1 MYQLTSFK
9 VNHNIWK
16 VKWQKDNVSNQVEHL
31 SSLLANVQRRVFPYE
46 EPPDDP
52 QEPYIKAEALD
63 TVMNKLLENYIRWYK
78 FLDLKHTR
86 WSPHI
91 EEEKDQ
97 QRKLQYIGLYLL
109 VWGEAANL
117 RFMPECLCYIYH
129 HVWLWFKLSILV
141 S

>member
-1 MYQLTSFK
+1 
-9 VNHNIWK
+9 

-31 SSLLANVQRRVFPYE
+31 SSLLANIHKNHTSKYVFC
-46 EPPDDP
+46 
-52 QEPYIKAEALD
+52 AEALD

-78 FLDLKHTR
+78 FLDLKYTR

-117 RFMPECLCYIYH
+117 IFMPECLCYIYH
-129 HVWLWFKLSILV
+129 HVWLWFKLSLLL